1 MRKNFVRKYTSPD
14 KSKVIP
20 FLAISENKKNDN
32 NQKKKTHQKHQK
44 KNKKKNTHPL
54 QHAKN
59 VLTFWTN
66 IWINSRAFE
75 SKYLHA
81 QPYF

>member
-32 NQKKKTHQKHQK
+32 NKTKKKNHQKHQK
-44 KNKKKNTHPL
+44 KKTKTYNQRDVSFLLHFYL
-54 QHAKN
+54 LA
-59 VLTFWTN
+59 LL
-66 IWINSRAFE
+66 IYNS
-75 SKYLHA
+75 
-81 QPYF
+81 